1 MKPIYSRVCLFIA
14 ILTALCIGVFN
25 LIEMRSRIER
35 LQTAFAEQVTLRQQ
49 AEADLAR
56 ANNDLR
62 SVSARLREA
71 VGQLEVAVADKQS
84 AQQEAAEQSRR
95 AAKLETALGET
106 SQRLKETQDQLA
118 RYVYSGRTPE
128 DVMTLGDRLKTLQA
142 QLGEQQQA
150 NQKLEAQI
158 AEWKK
163 LYPDITNVVVL
174 PADLRGQVLAF
185 DPKWRFIVI
194 NAGQE
199 QGVRPRGKLL
209 VSRDGKL
216 VGRAIVTRVDKDR
229 AIANLL
235 SESPEVLEGDSVL
248 PADPRS

>member
-1 MKPIYSRVCLFIA
+1 MKPVYSRVCLFIA
-14 ILTALCIGVFN
+14 ILTALGIAVFN
-25 LIEMRSRIER
+25 FIEMRSRIHR
-35 LQTAFAEQVTLRQQ
+35 LQTAFGEQVALRQQ
-49 AEADLAR
+49 AETELAR
-56 ANNDLR
+56 AQSDLQ
-62 SVSARLREA
+62 SLSARLREA
-71 VGQLEVAVADKQS
+71 EAQLEVAVTDKQN
-84 AQQEAAEQSRR
+84 AQQEAAEQIRR
-95 AAKLETALGET
+95 AAKLESDLGDT
-106 SQRLKETQDQLA
+106 SQRLEQTQNQLA
-118 RYVYSGRTPE
+118 RYQYSGLKPE
-128 DVMTLGDRLKTLQA
+128 EVITLGDRLRMLQS
-142 QLGEQQQA
+142 QLGEQQQLS
-150 NQKLEAQI
+150 QKLEAQL

-163 LYPDITNVVVL
+163 LYPEITNLVIL

-199 QGVRPRGKLL
+199 QGVRARGKLL
-209 VSRDGKL
+209 VSRNGKL